1 MKINLRTV
9 KKAEVLA
16 KAMMEEKDN
25 TLTMKEN
32 LVKAYRKR
40 MPDVKAAEQIVDDLL
55 KGEADFTAE
64 MEGRPKSTENEN
76 RTLAERYNSA
86 VKILNLLF
94 EAAEENGLEHSG
106 MLKEKEEGEVTQ
118 EDLQKITDALE
129 EAKKEFGPLLME
141 NEKTARAFT
150 ALKKEKLGKIDE
162 ALLDD
167 EYRKYLGLAVY
178 ILHQQGEFAKYVPLQ
193 TTAYAFGAAVAAFVE
208 AVKVKL
214 AGLKDKIPW
223 HGVLTIF
230 AKIAVALLGVCAT
243 VAAGELILFLFGVG
257 VLQFIG
263 MFILGVCLL
272 TCTELGMLW
281 IESGLAEMW
290 LKDTWEKVKEKS
302 AQIAERVKCGIE
314 TAKNWWECFLA
325 WIKTKATALWKTF
338 SEKMNKVFANE
349 FTGKKAAASAG
360 TEEWTVPAED
370 DEEVP
375 ALL

>member
-9 KKAEVLA
+9 KKAEALA

-129 EAKKEFGPLLME
+129 EAKKDFGTLLM
-141 NEKTARAFT
+141 
-150 ALKKEKLGKIDE
+150 
-162 ALLDD
+162 
-167 EYRKYLGLAVY
+167 
-178 ILHQQGEFAKYVPLQ
+178 
-193 TTAYAFGAAVAAFVE
+193 
-208 AVKVKL
+208 
-214 AGLKDKIPW
+214 
-223 HGVLTIF
+223 
-230 AKIAVALLGVCAT
+230 
-243 VAAGELILFLFGVG
+243 
-257 VLQFIG
+257 
-263 MFILGVCLL
+263 
-272 TCTELGMLW
+272 
-281 IESGLAEMW
+281 
-290 LKDTWEKVKEKS
+290 
-302 AQIAERVKCGIE
+302 
-314 TAKNWWECFLA
+314 
-325 WIKTKATALWKTF
+325 
-338 SEKMNKVFANE
+338 
-349 FTGKKAAASAG
+349 
-360 TEEWTVPAED
+360 
-370 DEEVP
+370 
-375 ALL
+375 